1 MKHVFSDLEGLRI
14 AIEMEKRGAELYRH
28 AARVSRRPEV
38 VALVHRLERDE
49 LDHQREFSAHYER
62 LRDAHVEAEP
72 YAEESSA
79 YLAAVA
85 ADVVFPGGLVEMASH
100 AIVDGPAAILRRAI
114 QSEKDS
120 ILFYGEMIERAQS
133 EAARRAFADI
143 VTEERRHMQELIDM
157 LMEVAP

>member
-14 AIEMEKRGAELYRH
+14 AVEMERRGAELYRH
-28 AARVSRRPEV
+28 AARVSQRPEV
-38 VALVHRLERDE
+38 VALVQRLERDE
-49 LDHQREFSAHYER
+49 LDHQRQFSAHYER
-62 LRDAHVEAEP
+62 LRDARVEDEP
-72 YAEESSA
+72 YGEENSA

-85 ADVVFPGGLVEMASH
+85 ADVVFPGGLVEMAAH

-120 ILFYGEMIERAQS
+120 ILFYDEMIERTQN

-143 VTEERRHMQELIDM
+143 VTDERRHMQELTEM